1 MKFEV
6 GRNELLSAVSA
17 VVGVVERRQTLP
29 ILSNLLMRVDEER
42 LTLVGTDL
50 EIELTSFAQVRVLK
64 TGEVTVP
71 ARKLFDICR
80 GLPEGAEITLE
91 AGEGRATLRSANSR
105 FVLSTLEAQEFPSL
119 DTEAT
124 AHAFSAPQGKL
135 KALIDRTQFAMAA
148 QDVRYYLNGLCIHL
162 LPAAVR
168 SVATDGHRLAM
179 SEAAI
184 PTGLDKDRQIIV
196 PRKAVQE
203 LSKLLENI
211 DMPVTL
217 HVGEGQLVVDLDVIR
232 LVTKL
237 IDGRFPDYQRVVPE
251 GGDKKVLAN
260 RERVRNAL
268 GRAAILANEKFRG
281 VRLVLEDGRLRLQ
294 TNNPEHEEAEEDIE
308 VDYSGGPLEIGF
320 NVSYLLDALSAMSG
334 EQFEMDLKSADA
346 SGLIFD
352 PASPESKYVVM
363 PMRL

>member
-91 AGEGRATLRSANSR
+91 AGEGKATLRSANSR

-179 SEAAI
+179 RLSGGEQSGGAFRRAVGLPGPCVTRHRDGTGMPKLWSDVAASGMNRLGHAR
-184 PTGLDKDRQIIV
+184 PARQGGLTMEQRH
-196 PRKAVQE
+196 PRRVARCR
-203 LSKLLENI
+203 
-211 DMPVTL
+211 PVN
-217 HVGEGQLVVDLDVIR
+217 HG
-232 LVTKL
+232 
-237 IDGRFPDYQRVVPE
+237 
-251 GGDKKVLAN
+251 
-260 RERVRNAL
+260 AL
-268 GRAAILANEKFRG
+268 GEDQADTAIRAAAVILRVCRSGNPALRHVSRHRG
-281 VRLVLEDGRLRLQ
+281 HD
-294 TNNPEHEEAEEDIE
+294 
-308 VDYSGGPLEIGF
+308 
-320 NVSYLLDALSAMSG
+320 DAVGKRQAF
-334 EQFEMDLKSADA
+334 Q
-346 SGLIFD
+346 
-352 PASPESKYVVM
+352 
-363 PMRL
+363 